1 MSAKRPVDIA
11 LFGATGFTGSLI
23 AAYLAYNYPT
33 LNITLVGRDKTRLSA
48 LASRYH
54 NANFD
59 VCTIPSM
66 DDQQA
71 VQNIVVRAK
80 VVISAAGPFIK
91 IGTPLVRACIACGT
105 HYCDTTG
112 ETPWV
117 ARDLL
122 PLHEAAKNNKTFIV
136 NFCGFDS
143 QPADLL
149 VGQAQ
154 SILKSPLARAE
165 AFVSMQG
172 TASGGTV
179 QSGLEMQGFP
189 EAADPYCLGGGPSP
203 GSPPEVDAHPVAR
216 SETLDCWLAPFTMA
230 FINTR
235 VVRRTASLK
244 GQRFPYGEALCVSDE
259 ETAKKHASVPSAKVR
274 QALVEEG
281 KLPRP
286 GQGPDPLSR
295 TRSWFK
301 YVVHAVSESGE
312 NLWLQLSGGDP
323 GYDETALMI
332 SEAAVALLRGEGV
345 DGHWGVVTPGYA
357 FDAEKMLKRHS
368 RAGLVYKRLPGAPEG
383 GTILS
388 KPAGNE
394 VQGKWR
400 QAVADMSSVGG

>member
-1 MSAKRPVDIA
+1 
-11 LFGATGFTGSLI
+11 
-23 AAYLAYNYPT
+23 
-33 LNITLVGRDKTRLSA
+33 
-48 LASRYH
+48 
-54 NANFD
+54 
-59 VCTIPSM
+59 
-66 DDQQA
+66 
-71 VQNIVVRAK
+71 
-80 VVISAAGPFIK
+80 
-91 IGTPLVRACIACGT
+91 
-105 HYCDTTG
+105 
-112 ETPWV
+112 
-117 ARDLL
+117 
-122 PLHEAAKNNKTFIV
+122 
-136 NFCGFDS
+136 
-143 QPADLL
+143 
-149 VGQAQ
+149 
-154 SILKSPLARAE
+154 
-165 AFVSMQG
+165 
-172 TASGGTV
+172 
-179 QSGLEMQGFP
+179 
-189 EAADPYCLGGGPSP
+189 AADPYCLGGGPSP